1 MSFFPAAG
9 VGVIGVL
16 VGSVCLVSQR
26 KSLFGV
32 LLSMEVFTLSV
43 YIVIFSVVWFWG
55 SLSSVCLIFLGFGVC
70 EAALGLSVLVSL
82 VRSIGSDYVGGLTL
96 GHF

>member
-1 MSFFPAAG
+1 M
-9 VGVIGVL
+9 
-16 VGSVCLVSQR
+16 
-26 KSLFGV
+26 
-32 LLSMEVFTLSV
+32 
-43 YIVIFSVVWFWG
+43 
-55 SLSSVCLIFLGFGVC
+55 CLIFLGFGVC